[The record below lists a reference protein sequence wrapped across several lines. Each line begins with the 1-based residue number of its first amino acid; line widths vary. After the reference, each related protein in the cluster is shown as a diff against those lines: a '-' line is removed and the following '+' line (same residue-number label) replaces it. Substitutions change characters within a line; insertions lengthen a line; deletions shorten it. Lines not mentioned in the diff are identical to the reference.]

1 MFGLGKSRKIRDGYI
16 QHCSAILGTYKL
28 ARTLGQHIIDE
39 SGLDEFGSK
48 LYEATYLLGV
58 FDSIAQAIDQE
69 GKYLTQDFIL
79 EAANHCLVGYEIFP
93 EDEVEGIMSF
103 PVLAQNNPASKIP
116 CHEKEKTVQIA
127 IDRKNRLFQ
136 EGNFRYIIDEDSP
149 GVLRASNLVRVGGY
163 SFPKPN
169 WVHKEKLLKVID

>member
-16 QHCSAILGTYKL
+16 QQCSVILGTYKL

-58 FDSIAQAIDQE
+58 FDSVAQAIDQE

-103 PVLAQNNPASKIP
+103 PVLAQNKPAIISLQVAGGEAARKCIDAILDGEDVAGGAFKAMSLDYFKDKKQLKDFKKFFEDYIKNPNKSK
-116 CHEKEKTVQIA
+116 
-127 IDRKNRLFQ
+127 
-136 EGNFRYIIDEDSP
+136 
-149 GVLRASNLVRVGGY
+149 
-163 SFPKPN
+163 
-169 WVHKEKLLKVID
+169 